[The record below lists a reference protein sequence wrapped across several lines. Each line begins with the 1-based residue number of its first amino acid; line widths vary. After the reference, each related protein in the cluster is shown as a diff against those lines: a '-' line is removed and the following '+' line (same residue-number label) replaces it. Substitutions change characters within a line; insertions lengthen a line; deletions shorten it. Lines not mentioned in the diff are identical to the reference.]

1 MPEGIKRSKVK
12 YCFHF
17 SGINCTFR
25 STKLLLMTLK
35 KIFFS
40 YSRVDGADFSL
51 RLAQD
56 LKNAGFNVW
65 IDQQDIRAGSE
76 WDLEIEK
83 ALETCDCLLFI
94 ESEKSVVSN
103 NVLDEVYYALDHQ
116 KKVIP
121 VIYHDSK
128 TPYRLQRLQHVDFS
142 KNYDEGLASLIREL
156 KGDFRSQPVLST
168 APASSPPQRVKY
180 IYFAGGFFL
189 IAAVALLLFFL
200 KKNDRVPIGESHFA
214 DKESIEKDTASN
226 REQSRIATDRAVNTI
241 ERLPPKQAPKDL
253 KKGNDIREGTG
264 FLKKEIIEG
273 DWRLVSVEPK
283 AASQRGYLKIDTSD
297 GDKIDIKTTSQF
309 YYTKTNDT
317 SFLSVFNVIANCTSC
332 TLQRE
337 MKLKPEDIAVG
348 SQTYSILKQDKSGVG
363 KAGDTVMSAGSNKSI
378 RGTVSLRFTGKN
390 AAVIS
395 VSSGKPVELSYGLV
409 LPAFVYTFMFEKL
422 E

>member
-1 MPEGIKRSKVK
+1 
-12 YCFHF
+12 
-17 SGINCTFR
+17 
-25 STKLLLMTLK
+25 MTLK

-156 KGDFRSQPVLST
+156 KGNFRLQPVLST
-168 APASSPPQRVKY
+168 APVSSSPQRVKY
-180 IYFAGGFFL
+180 IYFAGGLFL
-189 IAAVALLLFFL
+189 IAAVALVLLFL
-200 KKNDRVPIGESHFA
+200 KKSDRVSIGESHFT
-214 DKESIEKDTASN
+214 DKESIEKDTTLY
-226 REQSRIATDRAVNTI
+226 REQSRIATDEATNTI
-241 ERLPPKQAPKDL
+241 EHSLQKQVTKGLGKDNNI
-253 KKGNDIREGTG
+253 GDEGI
-264 FLKKEIIEG
+264 LRKEVLEG

-283 AASQRGYLKIDTSD
+283 VASRRGYLKIDALD

-332 TLQRE
+332 TPQGE

-348 SQTYSILKQDKSGVG
+348 SQTYSILKQDKPGVG

-390 AAVIS
+390 TAAIS
-395 VSSGKPVELSYGLV
+395 VSSGKPVELSYGLI
-409 LPAFVYTFMFEKL
+409 LPAFVYTFRFEKL

>member
-1 MPEGIKRSKVK
+1 
-12 YCFHF
+12 
-17 SGINCTFR
+17 
-25 STKLLLMTLK
+25 MTLK

-40 YSRVDGADFSL
+40 YSRIDGAGFSL

-65 IDQQDIRAGSE
+65 IDQQDIRAGTE

-94 ESEKSVVSN
+94 ESERSVVSN
-103 NVLDEVYYALDHQ
+103 NVLDEVYYALDHG

-121 VIYHDSK
+121 VIFHDSK
-128 TPYRLQRLQHVDFS
+128 TPYRLQRLQHVDFT
-142 KNYDEGLASLIREL
+142 KNYDEGLASLIGEL

-168 APASSPPQRVKY
+168 TPASPPPSLQRRKY
-180 IYFAGGFFL
+180 IYFAGSFFL
-189 IAAVALLLFFL
+189 IAAVALVLFFL
-200 KKNDRVPIGESHFA
+200 KKNDRAPVGESRFA
-214 DKESIEKDTASN
+214 DKESIEGDTTLL
-226 REQSRIATDRAVNTI
+226 REQSRITADEALAAT
-241 ERLPPKQAPKDL
+241 ERPPQKQATKGLRKD
-253 KKGNDIREGTG
+253 NNIRDEGI
-264 FLKKEIIEG
+264 LKKEVLEG

-283 AASQRGYLKIDTSD
+283 AASQRGYLKIDAQD

-309 YYTKTNDT
+309 YYTKANDT

-332 TLQRE
+332 MLQRE

-348 SQTYSILKQDKSGVG
+348 SQTYSILKQDKPGAG

-378 RGTVSLRFTGKN
+378 RGTVLLRFTGKN
-390 AAVIS
+390 TAAIS
-395 VSSGKPVELSYGLV
+395 VSSGKPVELSYGLI
-409 LPAFVYTFMFEKL
+409 LPAFVYTFRFEKL

>member
-1 MPEGIKRSKVK
+1 
-12 YCFHF
+12 
-17 SGINCTFR
+17 
-25 STKLLLMTLK
+25 MTLK

-65 IDQQDIRAGSE
+65 IDQQDIRAGTE

-103 NVLDEVYYALDHQ
+103 NVLDEVYYALDHR

-168 APASSPPQRVKY
+168 SPLSSSPSPQRRKY

-189 IAAVALLLFFL
+189 IAAVVLVLFLL
-200 KKNDRVPIGESHFA
+200 KKNDRVSIGESYFT
-214 DKESIEKDTASN
+214 DKESTEKDTTLLG
-226 REQSRIATDRAVNTI
+226 EQSRTTADEAVTAT
-241 ERLPPKQAPKDL
+241 ERSPQKQATKGLRKD
-253 KKGNDIREGTG
+253 NNIRDEGI
-264 FLKKEIIEG
+264 LKKEVLEG

-283 AASQRGYLKIDTSD
+283 AASQRGYLKIDVSD

-309 YYTKTNDT
+309 YYTKVDDT

-348 SQTYSILKQDKSGVG
+348 SQTYSILRQDKPGVG

-390 AAVIS
+390 TAAIS
-395 VSSGKPVELSYGLV
+395 VSSGKPVELSYGLI
-409 LPAFVYTFMFEKL
+409 LPAFVYTFRFEKL

>member
-1 MPEGIKRSKVK
+1 
-12 YCFHF
+12 
-17 SGINCTFR
+17 
-25 STKLLLMTLK
+25 MTLK

-40 YSRVDGADFSL
+40 YSRVDGAGFSL

-65 IDQQDIRAGSE
+65 IDQQDIRAGTE

-94 ESEKSVVSN
+94 ESERSVVSN
-103 NVLDEVYYALDHQ
+103 NVLDEVYYALDHG

-121 VIYHDSK
+121 VIFHDSK
-128 TPYRLQRLQHVDFS
+128 TPYRLQRLQHVDFT
-142 KNYDEGLASLIREL
+142 KNYDEGLASLIGEL
-156 KGDFRSQPVLST
+156 KGDFRARPVLST
-168 APASSPPQRVKY
+168 TPASPPSQRGKY
-180 IYFAGGFFL
+180 IYFAGSFFL
-189 IAAVALLLFFL
+189 IAAVALVLFFL
-200 KKNDRVPIGESHFA
+200 KKNDRAPIGESRFA
-214 DKESIEKDTASN
+214 DEESIEGDTN
-226 REQSRIATDRAVNTI
+226 LLREQNRVTADEAVAAT
-241 ERLPPKQAPKDL
+241 EQPSQKQVKGLRKDDNISKEAGL
-253 KKGNDIREGTG
+253 
-264 FLKKEIIEG
+264 LKKEVVEG

-283 AASQRGYLKIDTSD
+283 AASQRGYLKIDAQD

-309 YYTKTNDT
+309 YYTKANDT

-348 SQTYSILKQDKSGVG
+348 SQTYSILKQDKEGVG

-378 RGTVSLRFTGKN
+378 RGTVSLRFTGKST
-390 AAVIS
+390 AAIS
-395 VSSGKPVELSYGLV
+395 VSSGKPVELSYGLI
-409 LPAFVYTFMFEKL
+409 LPAFVYTFRFEKM

>member
-1 MPEGIKRSKVK
+1 
-12 YCFHF
+12 
-17 SGINCTFR
+17 
-25 STKLLLMTLK
+25 MTLK

-65 IDQQDIRAGSE
+65 IDQQDIRAGTE

-83 ALETCDCLLFI
+83 ALGTCDCLLFI

-116 KKVIP
+116 KRVIP

-142 KNYDEGLASLIREL
+142 KNYDEGLPSLIREL
-156 KGDFRSQPVLST
+156 KGDFRSQPALST
-168 APASSPPQRVKY
+168 ASASSPSQRGKY

-189 IAAVALLLFFL
+189 IAAVALVLFFL
-200 KKNDRVPIGESHFA
+200 KKNDQALIGESHFA
-214 DKESIEKDTASN
+214 DKESIEKDTTLHH
-226 REQSRIATDRAVNTI
+226 EQSGMDDASAATGRS
-241 ERLPPKQAPKDL
+241 PQKQVTKDL
-253 KKGNDIREGTG
+253 KKDNSTREAGT
-264 FLKKEIIEG
+264 LKKEVLEG
-273 DWRLVSVEPK
+273 DWRLVSIEPK
-283 AASQRGYLKIDTSD
+283 AASQRGFLKIDTSD

-309 YYTKTNDT
+309 YYTKSNDT

-348 SQTYSILKQDKSGVG
+348 SQTYSILKQDKPGVG
-363 KAGDTVMSAGSNKSI
+363 KAGDTIMSAGSNKSI
-378 RGTVSLRFTGKN
+378 RGIVSLRFTGKN
-390 AAVIS
+390 TAIIS